1 MANEKEINLI
11 TGERGFSHVTS
22 EDARVQNRLTYGS
35 GRHFLKYGK
44 EFDFATI
51 DTNTIRI
58 YDGAAYNQG
67 AFIKIDRDNYADV
80 TVDNG
85 LQGLKR
91 SDLIVLR
98 YKRNLYTQL
107 ESASVVVL
115 KGEST
120 EGTPVDPEYAVGD
133 IAQGESVDEIPMYR
147 INFTGVKF
155 TIEKLFSTE
164 ERSLTIVENT
174 MNNHISDG
182 GIHIKPTERID
193 WNDANSKKHNHSN
206 KSILDKIN
214 QTLLDNWSAAYTH
227 ISDAVKHITA
237 DERTKWNQAASPVD
251 NLEETTT
258 GKSLDAHQGYVLN
271 EAISTNSYGEYA
283 GGKNLLDV
291 NIMSDMIA
299 NIGTPIYKQIKL
311 KQNTTYTMS
320 SDFSGSSFAVAFCGG
335 YIIENMTTTINGV
348 FENSPKTFSS
358 DSDGYV
364 TLCYRAIGDVKN
376 FENLKTYKWQIEEG
390 TQATDYEPY
399 IKSNYQL
406 GRKTTQIDDANML
419 GYVLPEEMP
428 IKNYVD
434 SNGVFHQRVGRIDMG
449 NLTWNYISSGQFF
462 YADLAGGKI
471 GSENAYC
478 RKYSLSNAT
487 FYGEMANKEFRL
499 SLSSE
504 TVSRVYV
511 KNTSYTDTTTFK
523 NAMQG
528 QYLYY
533 ELATE
538 KTISVDGNE
547 YTNTYKADKSEV
559 CVNLL
564 KPTRETVT
572 VNGVTC
578 TNNGDGTFTFDG
590 TASADAT
597 FFIKQNVVVKKGTKL
612 VGCPSGGSSSKYFMR
627 LEGFKSHYNNYAS
640 DYGSGSVASA
650 DTSSENVVLFVRI
663 ISGQTVSDL
672 TFKPMITTDLSATYD
687 DFVPYTGDKGR
698 INEEVA
704 ELNKKV
710 TGMFSLDGTTLTIT
724 TE

>member
-133 IAQGESVDEIPMYR
+133 IAQGESVDEMPMYR
-147 INFTGVKF
+147 INFTGVNF

-206 KSILDKIN
+206 KSILDKIT

-237 DERTKWNQAASPVD
+237 DERKKWNQAAIPVD
-251 NLEETTT
+251 NLNETST
-258 GKSLDAHQGYVLN
+258 GKNLDAHQGYVLN
-271 EAISTNSYGEYA
+271 EMIGQLNSNLTDLKVGEVA
-283 GGKNLLDV
+283 GGKNLID
-291 NIMSDMIA
+291 IMDLSTSSAEWGIF
-299 NIGTPIYKQIKL
+299 NKSVYIPKG
-311 KQNTTYTMS
+311 TYTLSLKSTTS
-320 SDFSGSSFAVAFCGG
+320 SEFQFYDSSNNLIKKFGVSSSGTGKRIYYTFELTEDCYYLNVW
-335 YIIENMTTTINGV
+335 INTG
-348 FENSPKTFSS
+348 TLS
-358 DSDGYV
+358 D
-364 TLCYRAIGDVKN
+364 I
-376 FENLKTYKWQIEEG
+376 QIELG
-390 TQATDYEPY
+390 TNATEYEPY
-399 IKSNYQL
+399 IPSVK
-406 GRKTTQIDDANML
+406 ML
-419 GYVLPEEMP
+419 ADEVSAQNESL
-428 IKNYVD
+428 
-434 SNGVFHQRVGRIDMG
+434 G
-449 NLTWNYISSGQFF
+449 NLQS
-462 YADLAGGKI
+462 
-471 GSENAYC
+471 
-478 RKYSLSNAT
+478 
-487 FYGEMANKEFRL
+487 
-499 SLSSE
+499 
-504 TVSRVYV
+504 
-511 KNTSYTDTTTFK
+511 
-523 NAMQG
+523 
-528 QYLYY
+528 
-533 ELATE
+533 
-538 KTISVDGNE
+538 
-547 YTNTYKADKSEV
+547 
-559 CVNLL
+559 
-564 KPTRETVT
+564 
-572 VNGVTC
+572 
-578 TNNGDGTFTFDG
+578 
-590 TASADAT
+590 
-597 FFIKQNVVVKKGTKL
+597 
-612 VGCPSGGSSSKYFMR
+612 
-627 LEGFKSHYNNYAS
+627 
-640 DYGSGSVASA
+640 
-650 DTSSENVVLFVRI
+650 
-663 ISGQTVSDL
+663 
-672 TFKPMITTDLSATYD
+672 
-687 DFVPYTGDKGR
+687 
-698 INEEVA
+698 
-704 ELNKKV
+704 KV
-710 TGMFSLDGTTLTIT
+710 TGLFSLDGTTLTIT

>member
-182 GIHIKPTERID
+182 GIHIKPTERTN
-193 WNDANSKKHNHSN
+193 WNDANSKKHTHSN
-206 KSILDKIN
+206 KSILDKIT
-214 QTLLDNWSAAYTH
+214 QTLLNNWSAAYTH

-237 DERTKWNQAASPVD
+237 DERTKWNKAASPVD
-251 NLEETTT
+251 NLNETTT

-283 GGKNLLDV
+283 GGKNLFDK
-291 NIMSDMIA
+291 NNYNAGYCIYNGEYQAKTWGSCSY
-299 NIGTPIYKQIKL
+299 PIPVEP
-311 KQNTTYTMS
+311 NTTYYLSHVLGLTALQ
-320 SDFSGSSFAVAFCGG
+320 SGSYLDENKNYISAFNKSGGDDISFAITTPSNAR
-335 YIIENMTTTINGV
+335 YIVVNMVNDNIDSCQVELGTT
-348 FENSPKTFSS
+348 
-358 DSDGYV
+358 
-364 TLCYRAIGDVKN
+364 
-376 FENLKTYKWQIEEG
+376 
-390 TQATDYEPY
+390 ATPYEPY

-406 GRKTTQIDDANML
+406 GND
-419 GYVLPEEMP
+419 
-428 IKNYVD
+428 
-434 SNGVFHQRVGRIDMG
+434 
-449 NLTWNYISSGQFF
+449 
-462 YADLAGGKI
+462 
-471 GSENAYC
+471 
-478 RKYSLSNAT
+478 
-487 FYGEMANKEFRL
+487 
-499 SLSSE
+499 
-504 TVSRVYV
+504 
-511 KNTSYTDTTTFK
+511 
-523 NAMQG
+523 
-528 QYLYY
+528 
-533 ELATE
+533 
-538 KTISVDGNE
+538 
-547 YTNTYKADKSEV
+547 KADKSEV

-564 KPTRETVT
+564 KPIGESIKRDGITITKNE
-572 VNGVTC
+572 
-578 TNNGDGTFTFDG
+578 DGTYTVSG
-590 TASADAT
+590 TATADVLHHIFT
-597 FFIKQNVVVKKGTKL
+597 LNISKNIDRTLRL
-612 VGCPSGGSSSKYFMR
+612 VGCPKNGSESTYFMTATD
-627 LEGFKSHYNNYAS
+627 NQNT
-640 DYGSGSVASA
+640 ASA
-650 DTSSENVVLFVRI
+650 TTDVGNGKTKTIKQWGTSNSWKVFIVVK
-663 ISGQTVSDL
+663 SGTTL
-672 TFKPMITTDLSATYD
+672 TDVVFKPMLTTDLSATYD

-710 TGMFSLDGTTLTIT
+710 TGMFTLDGTTLNIT